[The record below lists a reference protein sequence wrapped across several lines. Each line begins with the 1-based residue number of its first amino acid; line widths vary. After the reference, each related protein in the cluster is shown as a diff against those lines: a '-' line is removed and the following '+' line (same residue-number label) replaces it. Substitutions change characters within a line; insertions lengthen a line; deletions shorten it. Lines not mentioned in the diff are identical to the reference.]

1 MANCLV
7 TGGSGFIGSH
17 IVDRLIDMGHYVIN
31 IDNESAESNREF
43 YKNLSADN
51 YKLDVTNYK
60 SIEPLFHG
68 VDYVFHLALVL
79 KQVEYRSLV
88 YDTWDPL
95 SFYQNCQLTQTSYG

>member
-51 YKLDVTNYK
+51 YKLDVTNTW
-60 SIEPLFHG
+60 SI
-68 VDYVFHLALVL
+68 VDKYLTEFVL
-79 KQVEYRSLV
+79 QLLSESYQSEYR
-88 YDTWDPL
+88 
-95 SFYQNCQLTQTSYG
+95 